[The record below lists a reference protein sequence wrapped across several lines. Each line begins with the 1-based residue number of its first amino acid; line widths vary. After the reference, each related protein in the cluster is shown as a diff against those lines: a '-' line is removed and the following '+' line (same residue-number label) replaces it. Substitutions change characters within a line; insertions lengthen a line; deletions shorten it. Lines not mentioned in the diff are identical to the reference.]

1 MNGLQRGYARC
12 TLDGCRTDGGWCHVS
27 DVPERDL
34 VSARTRMVGYSMPS
48 ALAVSKL
55 SIDSRK
61 KLDAVV
67 DT

>member
-1 MNGLQRGYARC
+1 
-12 TLDGCRTDGGWCHVS
+12 
-27 DVPERDL
+27 
-34 VSARTRMVGYSMPS
+34 MVGYSMPS